1 MGGTG
6 GKNQSA
12 IIVMNSIR
20 LDNLASLR
28 RSGEAS
34 QLTLFF
40 GKLSVWQ
47 LIGILG
53 DGIDGPR
60 PTTARYSEA
69 FGRRL
74 CDAWRLNGSKSDT
87 NNWGRSQ
94 QGNKHGVGISPRSGR
109 QRYPLRSRS
118 LHSSDDPQSAQI
130 AASEGRQEN
139 GLRNISNINKNGR
152 SKR

>member
-1 MGGTG
+1 
-6 GKNQSA
+6 
-12 IIVMNSIR
+12 MNSIR
-20 LDNLASLR
+20 LDNLASF
-28 RSGEAS
+28 RSDGEAS
-34 QLTLFF
+34 QLVLSFGTLTV
-40 GKLSVWQ
+40 LQ
-47 LIGILG
+47 LISVLG
-53 DGIDGPR
+53 GGKDGPR

-69 FGRRL
+69 LGRRL
-74 CDAWRLNGSKSDT
+74 FDAWRLNGSKSDT

-94 QGNKHGVGISPRSGR
+94 QGNKHRVGISPRSGR